1 MADTSAS
8 LRRKIASAGDLQ
20 SVVRAM
26 KSQAAASVGQYERSV
41 AALGD
46 YARTVELGLGACFRS
61 SAPLDGAPPSHGQAG
76 RAIRAVIF
84 GSDQGLVGRF
94 NDVVLDHA
102 RATLAALP
110 ATAQVWAVGDRISS
124 GLADRRTLAAGV
136 FAVPR
141 SVQAITA
148 LVGQVMVKV
157 VGQDEAHEAPGAR
170 ASLYLFN
177 NRPVSGSA
185 YEPVSQRLLPL
196 DESWRRK
203 LADQPWPTG
212 MLPEVLGEVPRE
224 VPGEGAMTLRALI
237 REYLFVSI
245 FRAAAES
252 LASENASRL
261 AAMDRADH
269 NIEKMLRTL
278 GGSFHRLR
286 QSSIDDELSDVVA
299 GFKALGAGR

>member
-8 LRRKIASAGDLQ
+8 LRRKIASASDLQ

-26 KSQAAASVGQYERSV
+26 KAQAAASVGQYERSV
-41 AALGD
+41 AALVD

-61 SAPLDGAPPSHGQAG
+61 STPLETAPKADRGQPD

-102 RATLAALP
+102 RDTLTALP
-110 ATAQVWAVGDRISS
+110 TTAQVWAVGERISS
-124 GLADRRTLAAGV
+124 GLADNRTPAAGV

-157 VGQDEAHEAPGAR
+157 AGRDEAHEAPGAR
-170 ASLYLFN
+170 AALYLFN
-177 NRPVSGSA
+177 NRPVSGAA
-185 YEPVSQRLLPL
+185 YEPVSRRLLPL
-196 DESWRRK
+196 DESWRRR
-203 LADQPWPTG
+203 LVDQPWPTA
-212 MLPEVLGEVPRE
+212 MLPEVLGEL
-224 VPGEGAMTLRALI
+224 PGEGTATLRAVI

-286 QSSIDDELSDVVA
+286 QNGIDDELSDVVA